1 MYARN
6 REQIKEKSEV
16 CEEKSCTFAD
26 RINGFDTM
34 INRVLIRLK
43 VVQVIYAYYQNGGQ
57 KTVDAD
63 RELAQSIDSAYSLYK
78 TLLFIPVAWARQMR
92 KSVAKQ
98 QRMNA
103 PHISRREI
111 LLSENRLLAQMDGN
125 TELDAFIQSNDM
137 DWLFE
142 SDWLA
147 DTCAKI
153 LESDVMEEYVEAGKF
168 DFESDKELVR
178 KLYKEFIEGSDDLD
192 SLLEEQN
199 IYWNGDKELIDSF
212 VLKTIRSFADG
223 EVAETPLKAEFKD
236 DEDRQFAIDL
246 LHYGLEMANE
256 REQVVAANCRRWDP
270 ARLAFLDVIII
281 QVAMAEILK
290 FPHIPLR
297 VTVNEYVELAKSL
310 STPSSGS
317 FVNGM
322 LETII
327 KEMSA
332 QGKLKK
338 EF

>member
-1 MYARN
+1 MGLVSKKFVLLQAGLTVWT
-6 REQIKEKSEV
+6 Q
-16 CEEKSCTFAD
+16 
-26 RINGFDTM
+26 M

-57 KTVDAD
+57 KTADAD

-78 TLLFIPVAWARQMR
+78 TLLFIPVAWARQIR

-111 LLSENRLLAQMDGN
+111 LLADNRFLAQMESN
-125 TELDAFIQSNDM
+125 AQLDAYVQSNDF

-142 SDWLA
+142 SDWFQN
-147 DTCAKI
+147 TCTAV
-153 LESDVMEEYVEAGKF
+153 LESDTMEEYIQTEKF

-178 KLYKEFIEGSDDLD
+178 KLYKEFIEESDDLD
-192 SLLEEQN
+192 TLLEEQN

-212 VLKTIRSFADG
+212 VLKTIKSFEDG
-223 EVAETPLKAEFKD
+223 KVGEQPLKAEFKD

-246 LHYGLEMANE
+246 LHHGLDMATE

-270 ARLAFLDVIII
+270 SRLAFLDVIII
-281 QVAMAEILK
+281 QVAMAEMLN
-290 FPHIPLR
+290 FPQIPLK
-297 VTVNEYVELAKSL
+297 VSINEYVELTKLL

-322 LETII
+322 LDTIV
-327 KEMSA
+327 KDYTA
-332 QGKLKK
+332 QGRINK
-338 EF
+338 EL